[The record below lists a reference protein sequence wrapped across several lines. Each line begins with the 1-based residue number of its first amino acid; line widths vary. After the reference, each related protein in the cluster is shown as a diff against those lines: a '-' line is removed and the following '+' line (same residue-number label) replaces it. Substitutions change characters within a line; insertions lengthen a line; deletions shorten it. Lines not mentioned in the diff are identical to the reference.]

1 MSALQHYTY
10 KNITISGLPGN
21 GSTTLLNRLRE
32 TLKFEGWKGFSGGEF
47 MRSYATEKGL
57 FDAQKTLHHDATVYG
72 EDFDRHVDLGIR
84 EKVQNE
90 EYWIIESWL
99 AGFMAQGVPGTLKVL
114 MTCSVDAIR
123 IDRLVNR
130 DHITIAEAKHH
141 IHERKAKNEAKWQ
154 KMYAPE
160 WQQFVVAAGKAQPDD
175 PIDFWR
181 PDLYD
186 KVIDTY
192 STNQEDALQIV
203 LDAIQKT

>member
-1 MSALQHYTY
+1 MSALQNYTY

-32 TLKFEGWKGFSGGEF
+32 TLKFDGWKGFNGGEF
-47 MRSYATEKGL
+47 MRAYATEKGL
-57 FDAQKTLHHDATVYG
+57 FDPSQTLHHDATVYD
-72 EDFDRHVDLGIR
+72 ESFDRLVDFGIR
-84 EKVQNE
+84 EKVQTE
-90 EYWIIESWL
+90 EHWIIESWL
-99 AGFMAQGVPGTLKVL
+99 AGFMAQSVPGTFKIL

-130 DHITIAEAKHH
+130 DHISITEAKKH
-141 IHERKAKNEAKWQ
+141 IHERTEKNATKWQ
-154 KMYAPE
+154 RMYAAE
-160 WQQFVVAAGKAQPDD
+160 WKEFVVDAGRAKPDD

-192 STNQEDALQIV
+192 STNQEEALQIV
-203 LDAIQKT
+203 LDAIQKK